1 MARSLKTVITNF
13 SAGELNP
20 LLATRTDTPAYING
34 AKQCRNFSLLAEG
47 GVMRRPGTNYLATL
61 PAECR
66 LIPFVFSDDE
76 IAIIVLSNNRMDV
89 YNISGTALS
98 SNVTTNCNWTTA
110 QLFELNFAQFGDTVF
125 ITHRDNPTRKIFRT
139 SATNFEVQT
148 FAFDTDD
155 SVTVG
160 GVNKSKQPFYKYA
173 DGTISVTLSAHATGT
188 GRTLT
193 ASASA
198 FTSAYANTYL
208 QVNGKQVFVTGYT
221 SATVLTV
228 TVIED
233 AVSNGPHF
241 NWKEQTISSVR
252 GFPQAVT
259 FHNNRL
265 WLGGVKDRP
274 ASVLASRISEYFN
287 FDVGSGA
294 ADESIDLDIAGA
306 EVNEVRH
313 FLSGKDLQVFTDG
326 GEYYVPRATD
336 NTITPGNIAVL
347 RQTPYGIG
355 RTAPVMFDQ
364 AAGFVQKNGKAVRE
378 FIYSDIEDGYKST
391 SVSILAEHLIDSPKQ
406 IAIIKGNFTRPE
418 QYAFFLNSGSTHNGA
433 MAIFHSVRD
442 EKIAGW
448 GLWSTRTNDIFQSVI
463 ALNEF
468 LVVACKRVLNGS
480 TVYTLE
486 KFADDDSLTLDCSLT
501 SVVSQRGTP
510 LVKGGSQS
518 GAVLI
523 TDGFTSAPKVNETFS
538 IAGNATV
545 YTIQAITD
553 NGGGTYT
560 LNLDK
565 NLAATPGDNAVIT
578 LVKVHLHSV
587 NSIYTNESINCV
599 EGNSSLGAFTVSG
612 TNFITL
618 NNPRASGVK
627 IGFNYTPVIETMP
640 IDKELPEGP
649 LTGLPRRISRAIID
663 INSALDLTVKA
674 ADKTAK
680 SLVVQQVSFTGGS
693 DLTPVTEK
701 KEFYFLGYNKSPTI
715 TLSQD
720 DPLPIKVLGMS
731 VEVVFA

>member
-47 GVMRRPGTNYLATL
+47 GVMRRPGTSYLATL

-76 IAIIVLSNNRMDV
+76 IAIIALSNNRMDV

-110 QLFELNFAQFGDTVF
+110 QLFELNFAQFGDTIF
-125 ITHRDNPTRKIFRT
+125 ITHRDNPIRKIFRS
-139 SATNFEVQT
+139 SATAFNVQT
-148 FAFDTDD
+148 FSFDEDD

-173 DGTISVTLSAHATGT
+173 DGSISVTLSSHATGT

-193 ASASA
+193 SSSGY
-198 FTSAYANTYL
+198 FTSAYVNTYL
-208 QVNGKQVFVTGYT
+208 EVNDKQVFVTGFT
-221 SATVLTV
+221 DASNITV

-233 AVSNGPHF
+233 TGTTGPHF
-241 NWKEQTISSVR
+241 NWKEQTISSIN
-252 GFPQAVT
+252 GYPQAVT

-265 WLGGVKDRP
+265 WLGGVKNRP

-287 FDVGSGA
+287 FDTGSGA
-294 ADESIDLDIAGA
+294 ADEAIDLDIAGS

-336 NTITPGNIAVL
+336 NTITPANIAVL

-364 AAGFVQKNGKAVRE
+364 AAGFVQKNGKSVRE

-406 IAIIKGNFTRPE
+406 LAIIKGNFTRPE
-418 QYAFFLNSGSTHNGA
+418 QYAFFLNDGTTHNGA

-448 GLWSTRTNDIFQSVI
+448 GLWTTRDNDYFQSVI
-463 ALNEF
+463 ALNEY
-468 LVVACKRVLNGS
+468 LIVACKRVLDGS

-501 SVVSQRGTP
+501 STVSQRGTP
-510 LVKGGSQS
+510 LVQGGSQS
-518 GAVLI
+518 GSTLT
-523 TDGFTSAPKVNETFS
+523 TDGFTTDPLVHETFT
-538 IAGNATV
+538 IAGNTTE
-545 YTIQAITD
+545 YTIQAVTN
-553 NGGGTYT
+553 NGGGSYT
-560 LNLDK
+560 LNLDQA
-565 NLAATPGDNAVIT
+565 LAATPADNAVIT
-578 LVKVHLHSV
+578 IVKGHLHTV
-587 NSIYTNESINCV
+587 NGIYTNESINCV
-599 EGNSSLGAFTVSG
+599 EGNSSLGAFTVSASDTISL
-612 TNFITL
+612 TNPHAT
-618 NNPRASGVK
+618 GVK

-663 INSALDLTVKA
+663 LNSALDLTVKA
-674 ADKTAK
+674 ADSTAK
-680 SLVVQQVSFTGGS
+680 SLVVQQVNFTGGS
-693 DLTPVTEK
+693 DLTAVTEK
-701 KEFYFLGYNKSPTI
+701 KEFFFLGYDKSPTV